1 MISLCY
7 WLQNMGLWHHS
18 CLSLCAQSKAFL
30 ISYWLCIVVPHRHG
44 NLESNVLFWGLLG
57 TVGRARAVQAPLQ
70 TRRLSSEQ
78 VVIQRQLVKNN
89 RHHNQI
95 YIYIYST
102 CACSLNVKFITSCCC
117 YLSLQQMFFLA
128 SQKCDCNWW
137 GVWLRVFVLFF
148 PILNIV

>member
-1 MISLCY
+1 MLLAAKHGLMAPFLSPPLCSEQSFFNLVLAMY
-7 WLQNMGLWHHS
+7 S
-18 CLSLCAQSKAFL
+18 CATQTWQFGVKCS
-30 ISYWLCIVVPHRHG
+30 I
-44 NLESNVLFWGLLG
+44 LG
-57 TVGRARAVQAPLQ
+57 TAGHCWQGKGCAPLQ

-137 GVWLRVFVLFF
+137 GVWLHVFVLFF